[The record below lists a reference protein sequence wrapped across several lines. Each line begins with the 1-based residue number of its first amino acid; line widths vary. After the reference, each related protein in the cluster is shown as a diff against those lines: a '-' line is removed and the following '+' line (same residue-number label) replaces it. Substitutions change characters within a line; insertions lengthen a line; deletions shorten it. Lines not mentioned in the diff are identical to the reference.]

1 MDRSSKA
8 VERIYPF
15 YTTATDTDLVKN
27 IFNTVTDIIIT
38 INLKNAGLK

>member
-1 MDRSSKA
+1 MENKTKES
-8 VERIYPF
+8 ERIYPF